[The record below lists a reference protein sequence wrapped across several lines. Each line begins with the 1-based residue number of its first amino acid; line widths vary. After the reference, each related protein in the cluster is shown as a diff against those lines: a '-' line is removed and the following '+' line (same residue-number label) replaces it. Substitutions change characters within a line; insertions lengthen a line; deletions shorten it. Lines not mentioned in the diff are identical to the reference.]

1 MDGETIED
9 LIRLSPEQ
17 ILLRW
22 VNYHL
27 ARAGID
33 RQIHNFGEDIKVS
46 LGRAHV
52 CHSAR
57 LKALVSQYYFFI
69 AFRLFHPTL
78 SCLRTEPSPR
88 PPSCFLGC
96 FSVLGGGGLE

>member
-1 MDGETIED
+1 MLSDINLAHHPGLVNLLMDGETIED

-46 LGRAHV
+46 LGRAYV

-57 LKALVSQYYFFI
+57 LKALVSQ
-69 AFRLFHPTL
+69 
-78 SCLRTEPSPR
+78 
-88 PPSCFLGC
+88 
-96 FSVLGGGGLE
+96 